1 MVPSDARR
9 IAWPICPGMES
20 RSIIAEVAA
29 AAAGGAATAG
39 DTVTATGVCGIGDAI
54 MSRIYYVI
62 KIRNNE
68 WRFSIDL
75 LLKNVYTARVEDE

>member
-54 MSRIYYVI
+54 MS
-62 KIRNNE
+62 
-68 WRFSIDL
+68 L
-75 LLKNVYTARVEDE
+75 LLLCQEFFMISISRFEIMMWRCLIF